1 MALPPDR
8 PLIVIAAG
16 GDGRRIG
23 GAKPARML
31 GGRRLIGH
39 AADWATRH
47 GEAMI
52 AVRPGDGDWGSGLPL
67 LADVHAGI
75 GPISALASGMAH
87 AAARGRRQMML
98 IGCDMP
104 FLPGDLVARLA
115 AAIGDAGA
123 AMPESGGFL
132 HPLATLWRVDAAAVE
147 AYIAAGGQSVRRFA
161 ETLGL
166 VRVTWDAPGPCAPDP
181 FGNVNDAAALAA
193 AEARI
198 RAQAR

>member
-1 MALPPDR
+1 MPLPPDR

-16 GDGRRIG
+16 GDGHRIG
-23 GAKPARML
+23 GTKPLRML
-31 GGRRLIGH
+31 GGRRLIDH
-39 AADWATRH
+39 AADWANRH

-67 LADVHAGI
+67 LTDSHAGI

-87 AAARGRRQMML
+87 AAAQGRRQMML

-104 FLPGDLVARLA
+104 FLPDDLVPRLA
-115 AAIGDAGA
+115 GAIGDAGA

-132 HPLATLWRVDAAAVE
+132 HPLATLWRADAKAVD

-161 ETLGL
+161 ETLGM
-166 VRVTWDAPGPCAPDP
+166 VRVTWDDAPDS
-181 FGNVNDAAALAA
+181 FTNVNDTAALAA

-198 RAQAR
+198 RARVR